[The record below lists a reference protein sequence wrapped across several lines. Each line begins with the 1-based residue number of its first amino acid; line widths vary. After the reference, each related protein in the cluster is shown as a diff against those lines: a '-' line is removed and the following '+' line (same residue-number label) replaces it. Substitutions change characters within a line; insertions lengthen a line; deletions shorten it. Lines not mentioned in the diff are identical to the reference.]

1 MRKPRGAT
9 PRNEPRLLAAAL
21 GVIILFWLAVS
32 YVHGVLSPEGRGF
45 LNDLLHPEPPTLA
58 LRIMI
63 AALIGLGAWYTQT
76 MFDRYAATVRTLEH
90 ERSKLQMVYDHS
102 PDAVIILDPD
112 YTVRY
117 ANPAT
122 QRLTRL
128 DPEDLV
134 GRRCFEAVL
143 GLDGPCEG
151 CRLDE
156 VVRTH
161 APQTGVKHSV
171 DSTRGEIWI
180 ESTFYPVLS
189 QDGSIESVV
198 ETARDITDIRR
209 AEVALQEYSERLE
222 REVHERTAD
231 IERAN
236 ELLTEEVAVR
246 RRAERA
252 LRESEERFRSLVE
265 MAPDLILVHI
275 EGVVS
280 FINPNGAR
288 MLGYDDPRDVLG
300 THVLEFVDPAFRDR
314 AAEALRT
321 TVVERRPLLPTEF
334 RFLRKDG
341 TTVDVQVSSTPLM
354 YHGRPAVQAVA
365 HDITER
371 KRAEET
377 IRKMAYYDLLTGL
390 PNRALFDDRLAVAI
404 ARAEREDSCFA
415 VMFMDINDFK
425 LINDS
430 LGHAVGDALLAEIGR
445 RLSKVVRR
453 SDTVAR
459 LGGDEFTVLLPQV
472 TSRKAAGLIARKIV
486 KALEEPMLIEEGAVP
501 IDVSIGIAFY
511 PTDGRSFSDLMHA
524 ADMAMYA
531 SKNEDVPFAFADPS
545 LVMPGK
551 DASRA

>member
-1 MRKPRGAT
+1 MRRERSIA
-9 PRNEPRLLAAAL
+9 PRNEPRLFAAAL
-21 GVIILFWLAVS
+21 AIVFIFWFAVS
-32 YVHGVLSPEGRGF
+32 YVHGVLSPEGPGF
-45 LNDLLHPEPPTLA
+45 VQDLLNPEPHTLA
-58 LRIMI
+58 LRVMV
-63 AALIGLGAWYTQT
+63 AALIGAGAWYTQA

-122 QRLTRL
+122 ERLTRV
-128 DPEDLV
+128 DPGGLV

-143 GLDGPCEG
+143 GLDKPCEG
-151 CRLDE
+151 CHLEE

-161 APQTGVKHSV
+161 TPKTGVRHSA
-171 DSTRGEIWI
+171 DSSRGEMWF

-189 QDGSIESVV
+189 PDGTIESVV
-198 ETARDITDIRR
+198 ETARDITDVRR

-222 REVHERTAD
+222 HEVRERTA
-231 IERAN
+231 ELEHAN
-236 ELLTEEVAVR
+236 ELLTEEIAVR

-275 EGVVS
+275 EGIVS

-288 MLGYDDPRDVLG
+288 MLGYDDPRDLLG
-300 THVLEFVDPAFRDR
+300 THVLEFVDPAFKDR

-321 TVVERRPLLPTEF
+321 TVVERRPLPPTES

-341 TTVDVQVSSTPLM
+341 TTIDVQVSSTPLM

-404 ARAEREDSCFA
+404 SRAEREDSCFA

-445 RLSKVVRR
+445 RLSRVVRR

-459 LGGDEFTVLLPQV
+459 LGGDEFTLLLPHV

-486 KALEEPMLIEEGAVP
+486 KALDEPMITEDGAVP
-501 IDVSIGIAFY
+501 IEVSIGIAFY
-511 PTDGRSFSDLMHA
+511 PTDGRSFSELMHA
-524 ADMAMYA
+524 ADMA
-531 SKNEDVPFAFADPS
+531 STRRRTTVFPLRS
-545 LVMPGK
+545 
-551 DASRA
+551 

>member
-1 MRKPRGAT
+1 MMRKNGSA
-9 PRNEPRLLAAAL
+9 PRNEPRLFAAAL
-21 GVIILFWLAVS
+21 AIIVAFWLGVS
-32 YVHGVLSPEGRGF
+32 YVHGVISPEGAGF
-45 LNDLLHPEPPTLA
+45 WQDLLNPEPPTLV
-58 LRIMI
+58 LRVAV
-63 AALIGLGAWYTQT
+63 AALIASGAWYTQT

-102 PDAVIILDPD
+102 PDAVIVLDPD

-122 QRLTRL
+122 KDLTKV
-128 DPEDLV
+128 DPEALV
-134 GRRCFEAVL
+134 GRRCYEAVL

-151 CRLDE
+151 CMLEE

-161 APQTGVKHSV
+161 APQTGVKHSA
-171 DSTRGEIWI
+171 DSSRGELWI
-180 ESTFYPVLS
+180 ESTFYPVLAP
-189 QDGSIESVV
+189 DGSIESVV
-198 ETARDITDIRR
+198 ETARDITNVRR

-222 REVHERTAD
+222 REVHERTA
-231 IERAN
+231 ELEHAN
-236 ELLTEEVAVR
+236 ELLTEEIAVR
-246 RRAERA
+246 RRAEKA

-288 MLGYDDPRDVLG
+288 MLGYEDPRDLLG
-300 THVLEFVDPAFRDR
+300 THVLEFVDPAFKDR

-321 TVVERRPLLPTEF
+321 TVIERRSLPPTEF
-334 RFLRKDG
+334 RFVRKDG
-341 TTVDVQVSSTPLM
+341 TTIDVQITSTPLM

-404 ARAEREDSCFA
+404 SRAEREDSCFA

-425 LINDS
+425 LVNDS

-459 LGGDEFTVLLPQV
+459 LGGDEFTLLLPQV

-486 KALEEPMLIEEGAVP
+486 KALEEPLITEEGAVP

-511 PTDGRSFSDLMHA
+511 PTDGRSFSELMHA

-531 SKNEDVPFAFADPS
+531 SKNDAVPFAFADPS
-545 LVMPGK
+545 LVAPAK
-551 DASRA
+551 ETAR

>member
-1 MRKPRGAT
+1 MSDRNRMTVRG
-9 PRNEPRLLAAAL
+9 EPRLFAAAL
-21 GVIILFWLAVS
+21 VLIVAFWLAVS
-32 YVHGVLSPEGRGF
+32 YVHGVISPEGRGF
-45 LNDLLHPEPPTLA
+45 WQDLIAPEPSTLV
-58 LRIMI
+58 LRTVV
-63 AALIGLGAWYTQT
+63 AALIAAGAWYMQS
-76 MFDRYAATVRTLEH
+76 MLDRYASALRTLEH

-102 PDAVIILDPD
+102 PDSVIILDPD

-122 QRLTRL
+122 ERLTKVR
-128 DPEDLV
+128 PEDLV
-134 GRRCFEAVL
+134 GRRCYEAVL

-151 CRLDE
+151 CKLDE

-161 APQTGVKHSV
+161 APQSGVKHAV
-171 DSTRGEIWI
+171 DTSRGELWV
-180 ESTFYPVLS
+180 ESTFYPVLAP
-189 QDGSIESVV
+189 DGSIESVV
-198 ETARDITDIRR
+198 ETARDITDVRR
-209 AEVALQEYSERLE
+209 AEIALQQYSERLE
-222 REVHERTAD
+222 REVGERTAD
-231 IERAN
+231 LERAN
-236 ELLTEEVAVR
+236 QLLTEEIAVR
-246 RRAERA
+246 RRAEKA

-275 EGVVS
+275 EGIVS

-288 MLGYDDPRDVLG
+288 MLGHDDPRDLLG
-300 THVLEFVDPAFRDR
+300 THVLDLVDPAYRDR

-321 TVVERRPLLPTEF
+321 TVIERRPLPPTEF

-341 TTVDVQVSSTPLM
+341 TTIDVQVSSTPLM

-404 ARAEREDSCFA
+404 SHAEREDSCFA

-425 LINDS
+425 LVNDS
-430 LGHAVGDALLAEIGR
+430 LGHAVGDALLAEIGH

-459 LGGDEFTVLLPQV
+459 LGGDEFTLLLPKI
-472 TSRKAAGLIARKIV
+472 TSRKAAGLVARKIV
-486 KALEEPMLIEEGAVP
+486 KALEEPMLTDEGAVP

-511 PTDGRSFSDLMHA
+511 PTDGRSFSELMHA
-524 ADMAMYA
+524 ADLAMYS
-531 SKNEDVPFAFADPS
+531 SKNEGVPFAFADPS
-545 LVMPGK
+545 LLKPDG
-551 DASRA
+551 ARA

>member
-1 MRKPRGAT
+1 MMKKRDAPR
-9 PRNEPRLLAAAL
+9 REPRLFAAAL
-21 GVIILFWLAVS
+21 AVIVFFWLAMS

-45 LNDLLHPEPPTLA
+45 LDDLVNPEPTTLMLRVMAVA
-58 LRIMI
+58 LF
-63 AALIGLGAWYTQT
+63 GGGAWYTQW
-76 MFDRYAATVRTLEH
+76 MFDRYSATVLTLEH
-90 ERSKLQMVYDHS
+90 ERSKLQMVYSHS

-117 ANPAT
+117 ANNAT
-122 QRLTRL
+122 KQLTRVE
-128 DPEDLV
+128 PEDLV
-134 GRRCFEAVL
+134 GRRCYEAVL
-143 GLDGPCEG
+143 GLDRPCDG
-151 CRLDE
+151 CMLEE

-161 APQTGVKHSV
+161 APQTGVRHSV
-171 DSTRGEIWI
+171 DSSRGEVWT
-180 ESTFYPVLS
+180 ESTFYPVLA
-189 QDGSIESVV
+189 QDGSIESIV
-198 ETARDITDIRR
+198 ETSHDITEVRR

-222 REVHERTAD
+222 CEVRERTAEL
-231 IERAN
+231 ERAN
-236 ELLTEEVAVR
+236 ELLSEEIAVR

-275 EGVVS
+275 EGVVA

-300 THVLEFVDPAFRDR
+300 AHVLEFVDPAFRDR

-321 TVVERRPLLPTEF
+321 TVIERRPSPPREF

-341 TTVDVQVSSTPLM
+341 TTVDVQVASTPLM

-377 IRKMAYYDLLTGL
+377 IRRMAYYDLLTGL

-404 ARAEREDSCFA
+404 SRAERDDSCFA

-430 LGHAVGDALLAEIGR
+430 LGHAVGDAVLAEIGR
-445 RLSKVVRR
+445 RLSRVVRR

-459 LGGDEFTVLLPQV
+459 LGGDEFTILLPNV
-472 TSRKAAGLIARKIV
+472 TSRKTAGLIARKIV
-486 KALEEPMLIEEGAVP
+486 QVLDEPLITEEGTVP

-531 SKNEDVPFAFADPS
+531 SKNEGAPFAFADPG
-545 LVMPGK
+545 LAMPGR
-551 DASRA
+551 DAVRS